1 MPLRGPLAGGADVA
15 DESSVDR
22 DEQIPTIALDVSKE
36 ERNRVPARLQTD
48 ENSEFY
54 VPPPPRSVGASFA
67 PGAAAYRSA
76 HGRLDSVE
84 SLKRRPRRTSLGPG
98 GRSASRGTE
107 SGVCRAARS
116 IEDRLKMRLVERDV
130 SGGRRQ
136 RRKQIGRGGGGA
148 AERSTG
154 SGGALHRSAE

>member
-15 DESSVDR
+15 DESSVGR

-54 VPPPPRSVGASFA
+54 VPPPRSVGASFA

-84 SLKRRPRRTSLGPG
+84 
-98 GRSASRGTE
+98 
-107 SGVCRAARS
+107 
-116 IEDRLKMRLVERDV
+116 
-130 SGGRRQ
+130 
-136 RRKQIGRGGGGA
+136 
-148 AERSTG
+148 
-154 SGGALHRSAE
+154 